1 MQGFLAGG
9 VYFDEKTQLRVDPYI
24 PFLFSRFYVD

>member
-9 VYFDEKTQLRVDPYI
+9 VCFAEKTQLRVDPYI